1 MKTKRNDP
9 CPCGSGLKYKKCC
22 MSRDDERAAEN
33 PELIEVASES
43 PPGTEAISAP
53 APRGSIKPSA
63 QSSVRAA
70 DPEEIRWMK
79 FESRWESADYE
90 GRIAMYTEAFSDDE
104 RMVDPEEAWELLSD
118 LYVQTIEHG
127 QRDRYDALVDALREH
142 RPEAYA
148 RDEMFHLRRRI
159 ANALASGRFEDVAPL
174 ARAAGKSG
182 SKDPDIFSWVIDQ
195 LMYHGRISELIDM
208 LRLARAWVSDTGELT
223 PWALDE
229 FKNTSC
235 RAELLDHMQQHAPL
249 KPDDPALLERLKL
262 HVDPDPE
269 LIAERLGRLAGTAD
283 SQWTPADFQAGGG
296 SRPKKKRDRT
306 DSDDARINHNVWSLA
321 EEFAGHAARNRG
333 VAPTRAELARQEI
346 IRYIRARHDG
356 DLDDRRSMYERMTDP
371 RKKIPA
377 AADSPD
383 YHILCP
389 DRETLDCFLA
399 DNLASM
405 SPQPYKIAVLF
416 ELIPL
421 WLAFLESNSLLSAER
436 RRQAMEELAPL
447 GADLSAVVG
456 RYTDDPAVG
465 EGVMQYW
472 NAGRII
478 RPDSQAK
485 TGAEEPKHEPDDA
498 V

>member
-1 MKTKRNDP
+1 MKTKRNNP

-33 PELIEVASES
+33 PDLIEGASES
-43 PPGTEAISAP
+43 PPGTEAITAP
-53 APRGSIKPSA
+53 PPRGSIKPSA

-79 FESRWESADYE
+79 FKSRWESVDYE

-104 RMVDPEEAWELLSD
+104 RMVDPDEAWELLSD

-127 QRDRYDALVDALREH
+127 QRDRYDALTDALREH
-142 RPEAYA
+142 RPEVYA

-174 ARAAGKSG
+174 ARAVGESG
-182 SKDPDIFSWVIDQ
+182 SKDPDIFFRVIDQ

-223 PWALDE
+223 PWGLDE
-229 FKNTSC
+229 LNNTSC
-235 RAELLDHMQQHAPL
+235 RAELLDHMRQHAPVQ
-249 KPDDPALLERLKL
+249 PDDPALLERLRL

-269 LIAERLGRLAGTAD
+269 LVAERLGRLTGTAD
-283 SQWTPADFQAGGG
+283 SQWTLADFLAGDGSGG
-296 SRPKKKRDRT
+296 EKTRDRT
-306 DSDDARINHNVWSLA
+306 DDAGCDDYADDDYARINHNVWSLA
-321 EEFAGHAARNRG
+321 EEFAGHAARNQG
-333 VAPTRAELARQEI
+333 VAPTRAEIARHEI
-346 IRYIRARHDG
+346 IRYIRTRHDG
-356 DLDDRRSMYERMTDP
+356 DLDDQRSMYERMTNS
-371 RKKIPA
+371 RKKMPA

-389 DRETLDCFLA
+389 DRKTLDCFLA
-399 DNLASM
+399 ENLAFM
-405 SPQPYKIAVLF
+405 SPQPYRIAALF

-421 WLAFLESNSLLSAER
+421 WLAFLESNGLLSAER
-436 RRQAMEELAPL
+436 RGQAMEELAPL
-447 GADLSAVVG
+447 GADLSAVVE

-472 NAGRII
+472 NVHAA
-478 RPDSQAK
+478 S
-485 TGAEEPKHEPDDA
+485 
-498 V
+498 